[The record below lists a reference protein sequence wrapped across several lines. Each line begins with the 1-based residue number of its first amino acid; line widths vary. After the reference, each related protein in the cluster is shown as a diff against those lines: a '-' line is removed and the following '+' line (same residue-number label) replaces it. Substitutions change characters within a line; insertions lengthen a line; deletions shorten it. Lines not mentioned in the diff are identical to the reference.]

1 MFSTVF
7 FLFYLPPAS
16 IQLQTGLNLSEVLGL
31 SPSQLLACL
40 LAFWAELS
48 LFYGLLWVIHQLL
61 PYSSVNLFYLVKS
74 SLFFF
79 FLYSF
84 YLYCYFRGILGKPA
98 SEHICQATMS
108 HVWNYSGHMDLSFL
122 LHMYFSDVPSPNPRD
137 TWRYHY
143 LNHVKHPVFY
153 SLWGKNAPQNW
164 DPNHK
169 KEKAIEHFLDCSEIF
184 RAQETIYSPLWF
196 LLN

>member
-7 FLFYLPPAS
+7 FLFYLPSAS

-74 SLFFF
+74 SLIFFF
-79 FLYSF
+79 CIPFTF
-84 YLYCYFRGILGKPA
+84 AVILEGSWENLPVNTSVRPRWVMSRIILATWICLSSYTCTSLMSPA
-98 SEHICQATMS
+98 QTP
-108 HVWNYSGHMDLSFL
+108 GTLG
-122 LHMYFSDVPSPNPRD
+122 D
-137 TWRYHY
+137 TIT
-143 LNHVKHPVFY
+143 L
-153 SLWGKNAPQNW
+153 
-164 DPNHK
+164 
-169 KEKAIEHFLDCSEIF
+169 IM
-184 RAQETIYSPLWF
+184 
-196 LLN
+196 